1 MSLVMSDSQQRASAS
16 GSVLA
21 QVGPFRTQ
29 KNSNIT
35 KSNGINEIDNQ
46 RALVIYK
53 KSPSRGYNRCRSPTR
68 TLTASS
74 NNSDTKNFRGLGA
87 ACAHRNS
94 IRSKIPP
101 SRSSSIST
109 LTSLSKKPDENRS
122 RRLPSSPLIGNHHNL
137 VDKTKLLS
145 ADKSG
150 NIQKN
155 QGHGIRKGSSTGI
168 DDRIKVQR
176 TVTLTSFNSSTQSQ
190 RKNLS
195 PRQLAPRKIS
205 TSRTSSPNKQK
216 IKSNI
221 ENTDLSPSS
230 KSRQSRSSTG
240 KTKAS
245 KLGMKCSRDVSPSS
259 RDVSNSKRDFI
270 LEASPRSRR
279 KKQYDLALKSSRVK
293 NNGKEKK
300 QLEAPKENDMRTSTI
315 VNSVEEN
322 DIPSNIVMN
331 RKKRNGMSSIAVK
344 KAAAGEAKYSNQF
357 YLQMQNTYNDDED
370 VNSQLQTKDT
380 ATMSNTTQNL
390 DIKLEESASFITTL
404 DAEYRPMPSSMH
416 ESPVYTK
423 SSEGS
428 ISLFDDLTSENSS
441 VPSYYEDRRRAPR
454 YENVFTSVASTA
466 MDSTTLFMDSI
477 IGKINK
483 GKNIMRIKR

>member
-1 MSLVMSDSQQRASAS
+1 
-16 GSVLA
+16 
-21 QVGPFRTQ
+21 
-29 KNSNIT
+29 
-35 KSNGINEIDNQ
+35 
-46 RALVIYK
+46 
-53 KSPSRGYNRCRSPTR
+53 
-68 TLTASS
+68 
-74 NNSDTKNFRGLGA
+74 
-87 ACAHRNS
+87 
-94 IRSKIPP
+94 
-101 SRSSSIST
+101 
-109 LTSLSKKPDENRS
+109 
-122 RRLPSSPLIGNHHNL
+122 
-137 VDKTKLLS
+137 
-145 ADKSG
+145 
-150 NIQKN
+150 
-155 QGHGIRKGSSTGI
+155 
-168 DDRIKVQR
+168 
-176 TVTLTSFNSSTQSQ
+176 
-190 RKNLS
+190 
-195 PRQLAPRKIS
+195 
-205 TSRTSSPNKQK
+205 
-216 IKSNI
+216 
-221 ENTDLSPSS
+221 
-230 KSRQSRSSTG
+230 
-240 KTKAS
+240 
-245 KLGMKCSRDVSPSS
+245 MKCSRDVSPSS